1 MCIVHC
7 THYQIFLQKTW
18 NRMCPRIFN
27 YNVWC
32 TDDQIMTLNLGW
44 ARAAAR
50 WTETSVSLCSCWSW
64 CWSLQRR
71 VIGASSHRRPTLC
84 LYVRP
89 HNGKLASFCLI
100 WHLCPRYPAPAPG
113 YWLYSPP
120 SSSAWPTGKYLRD
133 PSQNWDYAPA
143 TSEGGQK
150 MNKCCLSNTI
160 CNNISRRQPKVR
172 A

>member
-7 THYQIFLQKTW
+7 TLLHQKTW
-18 NRMCPRIFN
+18 NRIAPRIFN

-44 ARAAAR
+44 ALAVAR
-50 WTETSVSLCSCWSW
+50 WTETAVSLGSSWSW
-64 CWSLQRR
+64 WSLQRR
-71 VIGASSHRRPTLC
+71 VIGVGSHRRPTLC

-100 WHLCPRYPAPAPG
+100 WHLCPRYPAPDYTP
-113 YWLYSPP
+113 SP
-120 SSSAWPTGKYLRD
+120 SSAWPTGKYLPD

-150 MNKCCLSNTI
+150 MNKCFLSNTT
-160 CNNISRRQPKVR
+160 CSNTCFKKT